1 MEKTLCITETTK
13 GDILIADIL
22 IHVLILG
29 FILSAFFLLVIEPLS
44 ASAWKKEVE
53 NAIKSEIC
61 NVCPQSVI
69 KSLKRNLPCV
79 NTNCTNKTYG
89 DLLKEY
95 YKTDEGSINISNK
108 SLILVL
114 TIVLSGIFL
123 FLLFY
128 VLTLTNSCRKSI
140 PIGKLLVENLFL
152 FVLIGIF
159 EALFFF
165 YVAKKYIPVK
175 PSYLTTSIIKNLN
188 SIFAQ
193 PSSGGEIFKN

>member
-69 KSLKRNLPCV
+69 KSLERTLPCV
-79 NTNCTNKTYG
+79 NSNDCPKTTYG

-108 SLILVL
+108 NLILVL

-188 SIFAQ
+188 SVFAQ
-193 PSSGGEIFKN
+193 PSSGG